1 MRFSFIAAGA
11 LASVALASQAP
22 AQTVDE
28 LVSRHVAARG
38 GYEKLKAVQTIRI
51 TRTVATQFSKVKVVV
66 YKKRPNLF
74 RAEQTAAGQP
84 MVPRGINADAAW
96 DTIQGK
102 LVQRPAAAAVEI
114 REIDGDF
121 DGLLVDWKEK
131 GHSVTLEG
139 REPLAGGDAYK
150 LKVTT
155 KSGAVRY
162 VYLDAT
168 TYLERRQTGTILLP
182 NNRREKTTLDFSN
195 YKPIDGIQFAFNI
208 DEDRSGSVITQSFAT
223 YTDEIE
229 LNVPIDDALFATPA
243 GPAPAAR
250 PRESPGAGVTARR
263 QTPR

>member
-1 MRFSFIAAGA
+1 MRVSLIAAAA
-11 LASVALASQAP
+11 LACLTQARPAP
-22 AQTVDE
+22 AQTVDD

-74 RAEQTAAGQP
+74 RAEQTAPGQP
-84 MVPRGINADAAW
+84 MIPRAINADAAW
-96 DTIQGK
+96 DTVQGK
-102 LVQRPAAAAVEI
+102 LVQRTPAAAMEI

-121 DGLLVDWKEK
+121 DGLLVDWKAK

-139 REPLAGGDAYK
+139 KEPVAGGEAYK

-168 TYLERRQTGTILLP
+168 TCLERRENGTILLA
-182 NNRREKTTLDFSN
+182 NNRRENTSLDFSN
-195 YKPIDGIQFAFNI
+195 YKAVDGIQFAFNI
-208 DEDRSGSVITQSFAT
+208 DEDRTGSIITQSFAT
-223 YTDEIE
+223 YTEAVE
-229 LNVPIDDALFATPA
+229 LNVPIDDGLFATPS
-243 GPAPAAR
+243 GPGPSRESAPAR
-250 PRESPGAGVTARR
+250 VTA
-263 QTPR
+263 PRPGPR